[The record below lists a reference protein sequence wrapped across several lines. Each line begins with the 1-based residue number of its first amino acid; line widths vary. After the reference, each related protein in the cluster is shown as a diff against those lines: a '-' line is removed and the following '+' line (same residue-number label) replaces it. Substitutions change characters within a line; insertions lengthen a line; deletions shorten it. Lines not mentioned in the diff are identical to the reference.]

1 MRERYGVFL
10 MVFILVSYCF
20 SDINALDVTQEHETQ
35 STLPLLNPAPEE
47 IAIPN
52 WPGDRPLPNSI
63 RAWHYNPDLVSPL
76 LEIGQAVDNSILDI
90 KMRRMLAAVVASR
103 NKCLY

>member
-1 MRERYGVFL
+1 MRKRYGLFL
-10 MVFILVSYCF
+10 IVFILILYCY
-20 SDINALDVTQEHETQ
+20 SVINALHVTQEHETK

-47 IAIPN
+47 IVIPN
-52 WPGDRPLPNSI
+52 WPDDRPLPNSI
-63 RAWHYNPDLVSPL
+63 RAWHYNPDLVNPL